1 MNQQTVDRLQE
12 RILAAW
18 NSQDVSRVL
27 DCYAADVQYLDPD
40 TGGPVNGKD
49 ALAHHLEKLFGNI
62 VAVTTAR
69 SAFPAVGVEGVTV
82 LWTATVRRAA
92 GNAEVQVDGVDFVRF
107 DGELID
113 RHEVYFDR
121 VALMPLLEAA

>member
-18 NSQDVSRVL
+18 NSQDVGRVL
-27 DCYAADVQYLDPD
+27 DCYTADAEFLDPD
-40 TGGPVNGKD
+40 TGGPLNGKD
-49 ALAHHLEKLFGNI
+49 AFAQHLEKLFGNI

-82 LWTATVRRAA
+82 LWTATVRRAT
-92 GNAEVQVDGVDFVRF
+92 GNAEVQLDGVDFVRF
-107 DGELID
+107 DGELVD